1 LITITTPPWVNR
13 AGFQEKTMTR
23 EKDYFKTI
31 CEVSRAFGTTSDKD
45 ELLQLVV
52 ESAIDTMKGKAAC
65 LWLVDKDNPKFVVP
79 AAQKGLSEKY
89 YHSLFHVENILPI
102 VDGEGYLHARDAA
115 SDPRLEAH
123 EAKKAEGIASMLI
136 VPVRVEDS
144 SIGVLSLYTSEP
156 RDFSKDEIA
165 FLTALAEQGG
175 MAIEHARL
183 LETIRENT
191 RLFHDLA
198 AGINSSLDVKTIFE
212 TLTIE
217 IAKGLGVKASSVLI
231 IDEEKQT
238 LELVASYGL
247 SEAYLDRGP
256 LSVEKSMA
264 DTIKGQSVVIKDAT
278 TDKRIQHREEKK
290 KEGIASILS
299 VPIKAKE
306 KVIGALRLYSDAP
319 RDFTED
325 EVMLVTAL
333 ALQGGVA
340 IQNASMYL
348 MLQEDMKDLKD
359 DMWSHRSWF

>member
-1 LITITTPPWVNR
+1 MSEFR
-13 AGFQEKTMTR
+13 EKVMTR

-31 CEVSRAFGTTSDKD
+31 CEVSRVFGTTSDKD

-52 ESAIDTMKGKAAC
+52 ESAVDTMRAKAAC
-65 LWLVDKDNPKFVVP
+65 LWLVDGDKTEFVP
-79 AAQKGLSEKY
+79 SAQKGLSEKY
-89 YHSLFHVENILPI
+89 YRSLFHVGNIGSI
-102 VDGEGYLHARDAA
+102 VDREGYLHARNAA
-115 SDPRLEAH
+115 SDPRLEGH

-136 VPVRVEDS
+136 VPVRVSDS
-144 SIGVLSLYTSEP
+144 SIGVLSLYTSKP
-156 RDFSKDEIA
+156 KGFSKDEIS

-198 AGINSSLDVKTIFE
+198 ASINSSLDVKSIFQ
-212 TLTIE
+212 TLAAD
-217 IAKGLGVKASSVLI
+217 IAKGLGVKASSVLL
-231 IDEEKQT
+231 IDKEAQT

-247 SEAYLDRGP
+247 SEKYLDRGP
-256 LSVEKSMA
+256 LSVGKSMA
-264 DTIKGQSVVIKDAT
+264 ETLQGKSVVIKDAT
-278 TDKRIQHREEKK
+278 TDKRVQHREEKK
-290 KEGIASILS
+290 EEGIASILS

-306 KVIGALRLYSDAP
+306 EVIGALRLYSGVP
-319 RDFTED
+319 RDFTAD

-340 IQNASMYL
+340 IQNASMFL

-359 DMWSHRSWF
+359 DIWSHRSWF